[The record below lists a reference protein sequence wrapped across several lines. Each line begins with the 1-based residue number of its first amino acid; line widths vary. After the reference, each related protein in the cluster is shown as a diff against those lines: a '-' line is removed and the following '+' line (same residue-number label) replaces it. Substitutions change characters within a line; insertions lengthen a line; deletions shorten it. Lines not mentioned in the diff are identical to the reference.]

1 MKIVPKRATDAL
13 KCAIGGANARR
24 PRRRPRG
31 FDRAAALE
39 AAMNVFWRKGFEATS
54 LQDLTQAMGINP
66 PSLYAAFG
74 DKERLFLE
82 AVVYYQEGRYASC
95 PYIEEKTAKSAV
107 GRLLAHLADELPAPE
122 HPGCLMV
129 MTMATTGCSPELK
142 AALGERRAVSRSRLK
157 ARIDRGMKEGDVPPG
172 TDAGALADFYAT
184 IITGMALQARDGATR
199 KALRATVEQAMQVFP
214 QVPAGRASK
223 RARRVPQVA

>member
-1 MKIVPKRATDAL
+1 MKTVPKRATGAL
-13 KCAIGGANARR
+13 ECASGGVNARR
-24 PRRRPRG
+24 PRGRPRG

-54 LQDLTQAMGINP
+54 VLDLTQAMGINP

-95 PYIEEKTAKSAV
+95 PYVEEATAKGAV

-129 MTMATTGCSPELK
+129 MTMATAGCSPELK
-142 AALGERRAVSRSRLK
+142 AALSERRAFSRTRLEE
-157 ARIDRGMKEGDVPPG
+157 RIDRGIEEGDVPAG
-172 TDAGALADFYAT
+172 TDAASLADFFAT

-199 KALRATVEQAMQVFP
+199 RALRATVERAMQLFP
-214 QVPAGRASK
+214 DPPAARGKK
-223 RARRVPQVA
+223 RARREPRAA